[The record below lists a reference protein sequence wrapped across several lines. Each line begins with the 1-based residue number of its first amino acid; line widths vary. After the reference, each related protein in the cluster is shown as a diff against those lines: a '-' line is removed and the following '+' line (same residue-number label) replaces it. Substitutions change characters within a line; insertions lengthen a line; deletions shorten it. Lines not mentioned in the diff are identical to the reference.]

1 MNNCKQNVLL
11 GITGGIAAYKIPILV
26 RRMREQNIEVR
37 VVMTRAAAE
46 FITPLTLAAVS
57 GQPVHT
63 DLLDMQAESAMGHIE
78 LARWPDRILIAPAS
92 ADFICRLSIGMADDL
107 LSTLCLAT
115 DVPISIVPAMNQV
128 MWENAATQ
136 DNIERLRQRGIDIL
150 GPAVGDQACGESGP
164 GRMLEP
170 EEILQLLT
178 ADNTGKLLSGLR
190 VVLTAGPTQEAL
202 DPVRI
207 LTNHSS
213 GKMGYAVARA
223 AQQAGA
229 SVHLITG
236 PTNLAIPPGI
246 DSTAVISAAD
256 MHKAT
261 LAAVSGADIFI
272 AVAAVS
278 DYRPVKTSARK
289 LKKSTAEMTLTLARN
304 PDILADVA
312 AIENGPYCVGF
323 AAETEKL
330 EQHARQKLKAKNID
344 LIAANRVGKD
354 LAFDSKKNAL
364 ILIDRQGRTDL
375 PNQDKQR
382 LAEQLVSHIAT
393 KYRAKNQTENS

>member
-1 MNNCKQNVLL
+1 
-11 GITGGIAAYKIPILV
+11 
-26 RRMREQNIEVR
+26 
-37 VVMTRAAAE
+37 
-46 FITPLTLAAVS
+46 
-57 GQPVHT
+57 
-63 DLLDMQAESAMGHIE
+63 
-78 LARWPDRILIAPAS
+78 
-92 ADFICRLSIGMADDL
+92 
-107 LSTLCLAT
+107 
-115 DVPISIVPAMNQV
+115 
-128 MWENAATQ
+128 
-136 DNIERLRQRGIDIL
+136 
-150 GPAVGDQACGESGP
+150 
-164 GRMLEP
+164 
-170 EEILQLLT
+170 
-178 ADNTGKLLSGLR
+178 
-190 VVLTAGPTQEAL
+190 
-202 DPVRI
+202 
-207 LTNHSS
+207 
-213 GKMGYAVARA
+213 MGYAVARA